1 MTTPDIFAFPNE
13 DLLAESTRH
22 AVLGLVARDPAHGYA
37 LYSEIERWPVPDQLR
52 PGRSTVYRH
61 LERLHSDGLIAPH
74 EALDDTTSRHPD
86 RTVYAA
92 TPDGLAEL
100 ERHAHTRPRS
110 LDDLCIRI
118 SVARPA
124 DFPQLIAFATELEQ
138 LSLSRF
144 QEWSLAPEPLAMA
157 RRGAP
162 WQTILRMLVAKA
174 QAADIASQATVL
186 GDLRAELEAL
196 HHHAATP
203 GG

>member
-22 AVLGLVARDPAHGYA
+22 AVLGLVAREPAHGYA
-37 LYSEIERWPVPDQLR
+37 LYSEIERWPLPDELR

-61 LERLHSDGLIAPH
+61 LDRLHAGGLIAPQQ
-74 EALDDTTSRHPD
+74 ALDESGSRHPD

-92 TPDGLAEL
+92 TPEGLTEL
-100 ERHAHTRPRS
+100 DRHARTRPRS

-138 LSLSRF
+138 LSISRF
-144 QEWSLAPEPLAMA
+144 QEWSIAPEPLAMA

-174 QAADIASQATVL
+174 QAADVASQATVL

-196 HHHAATP
+196 HRHAATA